1 MKSKPEEMKNQV
13 AGEEISLGVD
23 MGGTVWAVSTKYG
36 PDRPLSYRAYRDQ
49 DGVSKEEIFYRE
61 LKKHI
66 DLGRKAHVYYEAGR
80 YGFTPARIMM
90 GIGAEVTIVP
100 VSKLEIYSCGKRVKT
115 DRLDSRI
122 LACLKQYCAKIPSV
136 YIPTV
141 KEEEKRSAERERER
155 LNAEI
160 KRLNNQMISIVER
173 TELPTPCFH
182 KTSEGWLEWLQELDK
197 TGEISKI
204 PRTDKRRFAN
214 FLDEL
219 RLFEGHRKSWE
230 KFIEEELEAERLKLK
245 GKNEQSIYDRLISF
259 KGIGPAI
266 ARHLS
271 WEIGDFRRFRNG
283 KAFGS
288 YFGLASCH
296 YASGNMDRDQ
306 GIAKSGRSSLRKMAI
321 EMAWLFV
328 HHQPGCWAVK
338 KWAPELEK
346 KGRNRRK
353 AIVALARQLLVALW
367 RHIVY
372 GEEIEGAIINR
383 PLKANV

>member
-13 AGEEISLGVD
+13 MGEEISFGVD
-23 MGGTVWAVSTKYG
+23 MGGTVWAVSTNYG
-36 PDRPLSYRAYRDQ
+36 EGRALGYRTYKDQ
-49 DGVSKEEIFYRE
+49 GGFSKEEIFYRE

-66 DLGRKAHVYYEAGR
+66 DLGRKVHVYYEAGR

-90 GIGAEVTIVP
+90 GIGADVTVVP
-100 VSKLEIYSCGKRVKT
+100 VSRLEICSCGKRVKT
-115 DRLDSRI
+115 DHLDSRI
-122 LACLKQYCAKIPSV
+122 LACLRQYCAKVPSV
-136 YIPTV
+136 YIPTPE
-141 KEEEKRSAERERER
+141 EEEKRSTERERER
-155 LNAEI
+155 LTAGM
-160 KRLNNQMISIVER
+160 KRLNKQMIAIVER
-173 TELPTPCFH
+173 TELPAPCSH
-182 KTSEGWLEWLQELDK
+182 KTSKGWLEWLQRLEK

-204 PRTDKRRFAN
+204 PRTEKRSFAN
-214 FLDEL
+214 FLEEL

-230 KFIEEELEAERLKLK
+230 EFIEEELEAERREQKEK
-245 GKNEQSIYDRLISF
+245 GRQSIYDRLMGF
-259 KGIGPAI
+259 KGIGPAT

-271 WEIGDFRRFRNG
+271 WEIGDFSRFRNG

-306 GIAKSGRSSLRKMAI
+306 GIAKKGRGSLRKMAI

-328 HHQPGCWAVK
+328 HHQPDCRAVK

-367 RHIVY
+367 MHIVF
-372 GEEIEGAIINR
+372 GEEIKGAIINR
-383 PLKANV
+383 PLKADA

>member
-1 MKSKPEEMKNQV
+1 MKSKSEESKKQV
-13 AGEEISLGVD
+13 VFEEISFGVD
-23 MGGTVWAVSTKYG
+23 MGGTVWAVSTNSGAGK
-36 PDRPLSYRAYRDQ
+36 PLSYRAYRDH
-49 DGVSKEEIFYRE
+49 GGLRKEEIFYRE

-80 YGFTPARIMM
+80 YGFSPARIMM
-90 GIGAEVTIVP
+90 GIGADVTIVP

-122 LACLKQYCAKIPSV
+122 LANLKQYCAKVPSV
-136 YIPTV
+136 YIPTLE
-141 KEEEKRSAERERER
+141 EEEKRSSERERER

-160 KRLNNQMISIVER
+160 KRLNSQMISIVER
-173 TELPTPCFH
+173 TELPTPCSH
-182 KTSEGWLEWLQELDK
+182 KTSKGWREWLQRLDK
-197 TGEISKI
+197 TGEISKL
-204 PRTDKRRFAN
+204 PRTDKRRFSN
-214 FLDEL
+214 FLEEL
-219 RLFEGHRKSWE
+219 ILFEKQQKSWDE
-230 KFIEEELEAERLKLK
+230 FIEKELETERAQEKEK
-245 GKNEQSIYDRLISF
+245 GRHSIYEMLISF

-288 YFGLASCH
+288 YFGLTSCH
-296 YASGNMDRDQ
+296 YSSGNMDRDQ
-306 GIAKSGRSSLRKMAI
+306 GIAKKGRSSLRRMAI

-328 HHQPGCWAVK
+328 RHQASCWAVK

-372 GEEIEGAIINR
+372 GEEIKGAIIKR
-383 PLKANV
+383 LQKADA